1 MSRLR
6 KTSAMIKFVTNTT
19 KESKNRLHRR
29 LTTLGFDIEKSEI
42 FSSLAAARETILMRK
57 LKPLLLLDPAAM
69 EDFQDMNN
77 GTSVDK
83 TSNTEL
89 NAVVVGLAPDK
100 FHYDQLNQAF
110 RCNIN
115 S

>member
-77 GTSVDK
+77 STVDN

-100 FHYDQLNQAF
+100 FYYDQLNQAF